1 VKKNKQVFLIDNP
14 SSFKVQLLH
23 WSNQFEV
30 CTFLDNHAYNS
41 SYGALDC
48 IAAAG
53 PLAFI
58 SLDQVNAI
66 AVNEFIQ
73 THSGEWIF
81 AHFNYEY
88 HSITKPNTKV
98 NLTGFPLAYL
108 YTPAV
113 VIELTENK
121 VTIQTDSDHPQI
133 IFDQVSGFKLPSLS
147 EQGNEQQSYQ
157 SAVPT
162 TSITPL
168 ISKASYL
175 ENIHKILALIRRGD
189 FYEINY
195 CQAFEVEHLSAHP
208 VNVYANLTDISPT
221 PFACF
226 YKNSSDYLLCASPE
240 RYLQKKGNQLISQ
253 PIKGTIKRNVENDA
267 DDKLQVEAL
276 KNSSKDKSEN
286 VMVVDLVRND
296 LSRICEQG
304 SVEVSELFGIY
315 SFPQVHQ
322 MISTITGKLASNTLF
337 SEILEATFPMGSM
350 TGAPKKSVMETID
363 TLEPTKRGLYSGT
376 VGYLNPAG
384 DFDFNVVIRSI
395 FYNSDTQKASYG
407 VGGGITIYS
416 DPEKEYEECLLK
428 AAAIKK
434 VLSHHDNATDE
445 RLQ

>member
-1 VKKNKQVFLIDNP
+1 MKKNKQVFLIDNP
-14 SSFKVQLLH
+14 TLFKVQILH

-30 CTFLDNHAYNS
+30 CTFLDNHAYTS

-133 IFDQVSGFKLPSLS
+133 IFDQVSGFKLPVTDANNAAL
-147 EQGNEQQSYQ
+147 
-157 SAVPT
+157 T
-162 TSITPL
+162 TSITPF
-168 ISKASYL
+168 ISKAAYL
-175 ENIHKILALIRRGD
+175 EAIDKILALIRRGD

-195 CQAFEVEHLSAHP
+195 CQAFEVEHLSVHP

-395 FYNSDTQKASYG
+395 FYNSDTKKASYG

-434 VLSHHDNATDE
+434 VLSHNESATDE
-445 RLQ
+445 RLR

>member
-1 VKKNKQVFLIDNP
+1 MKKNKQVFLIDNP
-14 SSFKVQLLH
+14 KEFKVQILH
-23 WSNQFEV
+23 WINQFEV

-121 VTIQTDSDHPQI
+121 VTIQTDSDHPQQV
-133 IFDQVSGFKLPSLS
+133 FDQVSSFKLPVTDANNAAL
-147 EQGNEQQSYQ
+147 
-157 SAVPT
+157 T
-162 TSITPL
+162 TSITPF

-363 TLEPTKRGLYSGT
+363 VLEPTRRGLYSGT

>member
-1 VKKNKQVFLIDNP
+1 MKKNKQVFLIDNP
-14 SSFKVQLLH
+14 TLFKVQILH

-30 CTFLDNHAYNS
+30 CTFLDNHAYES
-41 SYGALDC
+41 PYGVIDC
-48 IAAAG
+48 IAAVNPVSFITLDGVNA
-53 PLAFI
+53 LAVDAFI
-58 SLDQVNAI
+58 QK
-66 AVNEFIQ
+66 
-73 THSGEWIF
+73 HSGEWIF

-88 HSITKPNTKV
+88 HGITKPNTKV

-113 VIELTENK
+113 VVELAGNH
-121 VTIQTDSDHPQI
+121 VTIQSDSENPQI
-133 IFDQVSGFKLPSLS
+133 LFDEINSFKVPSLS
-147 EQGNEQQSYQ
+147 EQSTEQ
-157 SAVPT
+157 SAEHSAAPT
-162 TSITPL
+162 TSIIPF
-168 ISKASYL
+168 ISKVAYV
-175 ENIHKILALIRRGD
+175 EAIDKILALIRRGN

-195 CQAFEVEHLSAHP
+195 CQAFEVPHLSAHP
-208 VNVYANLTDISPT
+208 VAVYVNLTEVSPT

-226 YKNSSDYLLCASPE
+226 YKNSNDYLLCASPE

-253 PIKGTIKRNVENDA
+253 PIKGTIKRNLENDA

-276 KNSSKDKSEN
+276 QNSSKDKSEN

-304 SVEVSELFGIY
+304 TVKVSELFGIY

-322 MISTITGKLASNTLF
+322 MISTITGTLSSNTLF

-363 TLEPTKRGLYSGT
+363 ALEPTRRGLYSGT
-376 VGYLNPAG
+376 VGYFNPAG

-395 FYNSDTQKASYG
+395 FYNSDTKKASYG

-434 VLSHHDNATDE
+434 VLSGNDSVTD
-445 RLQ
+445 

>member
-1 VKKNKQVFLIDNP
+1 MKKNKQVFLIDNP

-88 HSITKPNTKV
+88 HRITKPNTKV

-121 VTIQTDSDHPQI
+121 VTIQTDSDHPQQV
-133 IFDQVSGFKLPSLS
+133 FDQVSSFKLPVTDAN
-147 EQGNEQQSYQ
+147 NE
-157 SAVPT
+157 ALT
-162 TSITPL
+162 TSITPF

-253 PIKGTIKRNVENDA
+253 PIKGTIKRSLENDA

-363 TLEPTKRGLYSGT
+363 ALEPTKRGLYSGT

-395 FYNSDTQKASYG
+395 FYNSDTKKASYG

-434 VLSHHDNATDE
+434 VLSNHNNATDE
-445 RLQ
+445 RLR

>member
-1 VKKNKQVFLIDNP
+1 MKNNKQVFLIDNP
-14 SSFKVQLLH
+14 QTFKVQILH

-30 CTFLDNHAYNS
+30 CTFLDNHAYDS
-41 SYGALDC
+41 PYGALDC
-48 IAAAG
+48 IAAVK
-53 PLAFI
+53 PVSFI
-58 SLDQVNAI
+58 ALDSVSAQ
-66 AVNEFIQ
+66 AVDTFIEK
-73 THSGEWIF
+73 HSGEWIF

-88 HSITKPNTKV
+88 HIITQPNTKE

-108 YTPAV
+108 YTPAI
-113 VIELTENK
+113 VIELTGNQ
-121 VTIQTDSDHPQI
+121 VTIQSDSENPQI
-133 IFDQVSGFKLPSLS
+133 IFDQISSFIVASLS
-147 EQGNEQQSYQ
+147 EQSTEQN
-157 SAVPT
+157 AAPT
-162 TSITPL
+162 TSIIPF
-168 ISKASYL
+168 ISKAAYL
-175 ENIHKILALIRRGD
+175 EAIDKILALIKRGD

-195 CQAFEVEHLSAHP
+195 CQAFEVEHLLAHP
-208 VNVYANLTDISPT
+208 VEVYSNLMEVSPT

-253 PIKGTIKRNVENDA
+253 PIKGTIKRNLHNDA

-276 KNSSKDKSEN
+276 QNSSKDKSEN

-304 SVEVSELFGIY
+304 SVKVSELFGIY

-322 MISTITGKLASNTLF
+322 MISTITGTLNSNTLF

-363 TLEPTKRGLYSGT
+363 ALEPTKRGLYSGT
-376 VGYLNPAG
+376 VGYFNPAG

-395 FYNSDTQKASYG
+395 FYNSDTKKASYG

-434 VLSHHDNATDE
+434 VLCSNDSATD
-445 RLQ
+445 

>member
-14 SSFKVQLLH
+14 TLFKVQILH

-30 CTFLDNHAYNS
+30 CTFLDNHAYES
-41 SYGALDC
+41 PYGVIDC
-48 IAAAG
+48 IAAVNPVSFITLDGVNA
-53 PLAFI
+53 LAVDAFI
-58 SLDQVNAI
+58 QK
-66 AVNEFIQ
+66 
-73 THSGEWIF
+73 HSGEWIF

-88 HSITKPNTKV
+88 HGITKPNTKV

-113 VIELTENK
+113 VVELAGNH
-121 VTIQTDSDHPQI
+121 VTIQSDSENPQI
-133 IFDQVSGFKLPSLS
+133 LFDEINSFKVPSLS
-147 EQGNEQQSYQ
+147 EQSTEQ
-157 SAVPT
+157 SAEHSAAPT
-162 TSITPL
+162 TSIIPF
-168 ISKASYL
+168 ISKVAYV
-175 ENIHKILALIRRGD
+175 EAIDKILALIRRGD

-195 CQAFEVEHLSAHP
+195 CQAFEVQHLSAHP
-208 VNVYANLTDISPT
+208 VAVYVNLTEVSPT

-226 YKNSSDYLLCASPE
+226 YKNSNDYLLCASPE

-253 PIKGTIKRNVENDA
+253 PIKGTIKRNLENDA

-276 KNSSKDKSEN
+276 QNSSKDKSEN

-304 SVEVSELFGIY
+304 TVKVSELFGIY

-322 MISTITGKLASNTLF
+322 MISTITGTLSSNTLF
-337 SEILEATFPMGSM
+337 SAILEATFPMGSM

-363 TLEPTKRGLYSGT
+363 ALEPTRRGLYSGT
-376 VGYLNPAG
+376 VGYFNPAG

-395 FYNSDTQKASYG
+395 FYNSDTKKASYG

-434 VLSHHDNATDE
+434 VLSGNDSVTD
-445 RLQ
+445 

>member
-1 VKKNKQVFLIDNP
+1 MKKNKQVFLIDNP
-14 SSFKVQLLH
+14 QSFKVQILH

-30 CTFLDNHAYNS
+30 CTFLDNHAYDS
-41 SYGALDC
+41 PYGALDC
-48 IAAAG
+48 IAAVSPVSFIA
-53 PLAFI
+53 LDSVNAQAVDAFI
-58 SLDQVNAI
+58 QKHN
-66 AVNEFIQ
+66 
-73 THSGEWIF
+73 GEWIF

-88 HSITKPNTKV
+88 HSITQPNTKA

-108 YTPAV
+108 YTPAI
-113 VIELTENK
+113 VIELTGNQ
-121 VTIQTDSDHPQI
+121 VTIQSDTENPLTL
-133 IFDQVSGFKLPSLS
+133 FDQIRGFK
-147 EQGNEQQSYQ
+147 
-157 SAVPT
+157 VPVAEVKNT
-162 TSITPL
+162 KSSTSIIPF
-168 ISKASYL
+168 ISKATYL
-175 ENIHKILALIRRGD
+175 EAIQKILALIRRGD

-208 VNVYANLTDISPT
+208 VEVYSNLMEVSPT

-226 YKNSSDYLLCASPE
+226 YKNNNDYLLCASPE

-253 PIKGTIKRNVENDA
+253 PIKGTIKRNLHNDA
-267 DDKLQVEAL
+267 DDKLQIERL
-276 KNSSKDKSEN
+276 QNSSKDKSEN

-296 LSRICEQG
+296 LSRICEKG
-304 SVEVSELFGIY
+304 SVQVSELFGIY

-322 MISTITGKLASNTLF
+322 MISTVTGTLSSNTLF

-363 TLEPTKRGLYSGT
+363 ALEPTKRGLYSGT
-376 VGYLNPAG
+376 VGYFNPAG

-395 FYNSDTQKASYG
+395 FFNSDTKKASYA

-434 VLSHHDNATDE
+434 VLSGNNSATD
-445 RLQ
+445 

>member
-1 VKKNKQVFLIDNP
+1 MKKNKQVFLIDNP
-14 SSFKVQLLH
+14 TLFKVQILH

-41 SYGALDC
+41 PYGALDC
-48 IAAAG
+48 IAAVNPVSFIA
-53 PLAFI
+53 LDSVNAQAVDAFI
-58 SLDQVNAI
+58 QK
-66 AVNEFIQ
+66 
-73 THSGEWIF
+73 HSGEWIF

-88 HSITKPNTKV
+88 QSITKPNIKA

-108 YTPAV
+108 YTPAI
-113 VIELTENK
+113 VIELTGNQ
-121 VTIQTDSDHPQI
+121 VTIQSDSENPQI
-133 IFDQVSGFKLPSLS
+133 LFDEINSFKVPSLS
-147 EQGNEQQSYQ
+147 KQGTDQ
-157 SAVPT
+157 SADQNAAPT
-162 TSITPL
+162 TSIIPL
-168 ISKASYL
+168 ISKAAYL
-175 ENIHKILALIRRGD
+175 EAIDKILALIKLGD

-208 VNVYANLTDISPT
+208 VEVYSNLMEVSPT

-226 YKNSSDYLLCASPE
+226 YKNNSDYLLCASPE

-253 PIKGTIKRNVENDA
+253 PIKGTIKRNLENDA
-267 DDKLQVEAL
+267 EDKLQIEAL
-276 KNSSKDKSEN
+276 QNSSKDKSEN

-304 SVEVSELFGIY
+304 SVKVSELFGIY

-322 MISTITGKLASNTLF
+322 MISTITGTLSSNTLF

-363 TLEPTKRGLYSGT
+363 GLEPTKRGLYSGT
-376 VGYLNPAG
+376 VGYFNPAG

-395 FYNSDTQKASYG
+395 FYNSDTKKASYG

-434 VLSHHDNATDE
+434 VLSGNDSATD
-445 RLQ
+445 

>member
-1 VKKNKQVFLIDNP
+1 MKKNKQVFLIDNP

-88 HSITKPNTKV
+88 HRITKPNTKV

-121 VTIQTDSDHPQI
+121 VTIQTDSDHPQQV
-133 IFDQVSGFKLPSLS
+133 FDQVSSFKLPVTDAN
-147 EQGNEQQSYQ
+147 NE
-157 SAVPT
+157 ALT
-162 TSITPL
+162 TSITPF

-322 MISTITGKLASNTLF
+322 MISTITGTLASNTLF

-434 VLSHHDNATDE
+434 VLSNHNNATDE
-445 RLQ
+445 RLR

>member
-1 VKKNKQVFLIDNP
+1 MKKNKQVFLIDNP
-14 SSFKVQLLH
+14 QSFKVQILH
-23 WSNQFEV
+23 WSNQFKV
-30 CTFLDNHAYNS
+30 CTFLDNHAYDS
-41 SYGALDC
+41 PYVALDC
-48 IAAAG
+48 IAAIS
-53 PLAFI
+53 PVSFI
-58 SLDQVNAI
+58 ALDSVNAQ
-66 AVNEFIQ
+66 AVDTFIQ
-73 THSGEWIF
+73 KHNGEWIF

-88 HSITKPNTKV
+88 HSITQPNVKE

-113 VIELTENK
+113 VIELTGNQ
-121 VTIQTDSDHPQI
+121 VTIQSDTENPLTL
-133 IFDQVSGFKLPSLS
+133 FDQISGFK
-147 EQGNEQQSYQ
+147 
-157 SAVPT
+157 VPVAEVKNAKSS
-162 TSITPL
+162 TSIIPF
-168 ISKASYL
+168 ISKAAYL
-175 ENIHKILALIRRGD
+175 EAIHKILALIRRGD

-208 VNVYANLTDISPT
+208 VEVYSNLMEVSPT

-226 YKNSSDYLLCASPE
+226 YKNNSDYLLCASPE
-240 RYLQKKGNQLISQ
+240 RYLQKKDNQLISQ
-253 PIKGTIKRNVENDA
+253 PIKGTIKRNLHNDA

-276 KNSSKDKSEN
+276 QNSSKDKSEN

-304 SVEVSELFGIY
+304 SVKVSELFGIY

-322 MISTITGKLASNTLF
+322 MISTVTGTLSSNTLF

-363 TLEPTKRGLYSGT
+363 ALEPTKRGLYSGT
-376 VGYLNPAG
+376 VGYFNPAG

-395 FYNSDTQKASYG
+395 FLNSDTKKASYG

-428 AAAIKK
+428 ATAIKK
-434 VLSHHDNATDE
+434 VLSGNNSATD
-445 RLQ
+445 

>member
-1 VKKNKQVFLIDNP
+1 MKKNKQVFLIDNP
-14 SSFKVQLLH
+14 TLFKVQILH

-30 CTFLDNHAYNS
+30 CTFLDNHAYES
-41 SYGALDC
+41 PYGVIDC
-48 IAAAG
+48 IAAVNPVSFITLDGVNA
-53 PLAFI
+53 LAVDAFI
-58 SLDQVNAI
+58 QK
-66 AVNEFIQ
+66 
-73 THSGEWIF
+73 HSGEWIF

-88 HSITKPNTKV
+88 HGITKPNTKV

-113 VIELTENK
+113 VVELAGNH
-121 VTIQTDSDHPQI
+121 VTIQSDSENPQI
-133 IFDQVSGFKLPSLS
+133 LFDEINSFKVPSLS
-147 EQGNEQQSYQ
+147 EQSTEQ
-157 SAVPT
+157 SAAPT
-162 TSITPL
+162 TSIIPF
-168 ISKASYL
+168 ISKVAYV
-175 ENIHKILALIRRGD
+175 EAIDKILALIRRGD

-195 CQAFEVEHLSAHP
+195 CQAFEVPHLSAHP
-208 VNVYANLTDISPT
+208 VSLYVNLTEVSPT

-226 YKNSSDYLLCASPE
+226 YKNSNDYLLCASPE

-253 PIKGTIKRNVENDA
+253 PIKGTIKRNLENDA

-276 KNSSKDKSEN
+276 QNSSKDKSEN

-304 SVEVSELFGIY
+304 TVKVSELFGIY

-322 MISTITGKLASNTLF
+322 MISTITGTLSSNTLF
-337 SEILEATFPMGSM
+337 SAILEATFPMGSM

-363 TLEPTKRGLYSGT
+363 ALEPTRRGLYSGT
-376 VGYLNPAG
+376 VGYFNPAG

-395 FYNSDTQKASYG
+395 FYNSDTKKASYG

-434 VLSHHDNATDE
+434 VLSGNDSVTD
-445 RLQ
+445 